1 MRFWIKKLCLLIL
14 LITVF
19 FIVLPVEAKKTLN
32 DAGGALTTVVGPS
45 GITESEVSVS
55 AANVVKGI
63 MAAIGLLFFCLMVYA
78 GLVWMTARGE
88 EERVT
93 KARETIIAATIG
105 LVIMVSS
112 YAVTN
117 LVTDRIIGGA
127 GAGSADFNANG
138 GAGGSNIGC
147 CITPV
152 DIYSIASAIPNEVTF
167 AGCQELAY
175 NVWGKPDAWDSTDIN
190 TEKGDLWNFYAG
202 EAQAR
207 ACVDIAQCW
216 IAETGDGQEKCI
228 NDAIDSEEDPGLKYC
243 LTCSLTCTSMANLNN
258 FCKSER
264 VFASQTECEDKLPG
278 TLFAPPACDR

>member
-1 MRFWIKKLCLLIL
+1 MLSVGFFLLIS
-14 LITVF
+14 
-19 FIVLPVEAKKTLN
+19 PVEAKKTLN
-32 DAGGALTTVVGPS
+32 DSTAALTTVVGPS

-55 AANVVKGI
+55 AANVIKGI

-88 EERVT
+88 EDRVT

-105 LVIMVSS
+105 LVIMISA

-117 LVTDRIIGGA
+117 LVADRIIGGA
-127 GAGSADFNANG
+127 GAGGADLNPNG
-138 GAGGSNIGC
+138 GGGSNTGC

-175 NVWGKPDAWDSTDIN
+175 NIWGKPTAWDSVDISPL
-190 TEKGDLWNFYAG
+190 KGDKWDFYAG
-202 EAQAR
+202 EAQAS

-216 IAETGDGQEKCI
+216 ISETGSDEKKCI
-228 NDAIDSEEDPGLKYC
+228 NDAINSAKDPGSKYC
-243 LTCSLTCTSMANLNN
+243 LTCSLTCTSMASLDNV
-258 FCKSER
+258 CKSER
-264 VFASQTECEDKLPG
+264 VFASQTECEAKLSG
-278 TLFAPPACDR
+278 TLFAPPACNSK